1 MAFSN
6 EELINLT
13 AAQIQTMSRKELGE
27 LLVSLIQLCGR
38 TVKRFDVTDG
48 INRHV
53 LGTVGEM
60 SKNLDKLDKVVEI
73 KTGMDYVSE
82 KINTIGE
89 KVNNLEYVKNKMI
102 DMEHLASEF
111 KDLDQ
116 RLSESINEMDKAQR
130 NQQRF
135 IEEMDA
141 KSRRNNLVILGI
153 PEETV
158 ASPLGLTDEDRVLQ
172 TLEKTGVNVSM
183 DNLSLKRLGSSGT
196 SSTPRPLLITLGNH
210 KTCKEIVMNAKNL
223 KYVSD
228 CASIFIRRDTHPA
241 LRYEANRIRI
251 REREE
256 KADPMNSNSKIRYD
270 RKERVLLKNGRIIDR
285 FCPSFL

>member
-60 SKNLDKLDKVVEI
+60 SKNLDKLDKIVEI
-73 KTGMDYVSE
+73 KTGMDYVS
-82 KINTIGE
+82 KSMNTIGE

-116 RLSESINEMDKAQR
+116 KLNESINEMDKAQR

-158 ASPLGLTDEDRVLQ
+158 DSP
-172 TLEKTGVNVSM
+172 
-183 DNLSLKRLGSSGT
+183 
-196 SSTPRPLLITLGNH
+196 
-210 KTCKEIVMNAKNL
+210 
-223 KYVSD
+223 
-228 CASIFIRRDTHPA
+228 
-241 LRYEANRIRI
+241 
-251 REREE
+251 
-256 KADPMNSNSKIRYD
+256 
-270 RKERVLLKNGRIIDR
+270 
-285 FCPSFL
+285 